1 MDCFFSIIITNKCS
15 ELNLSF
21 QISEKKDQNLY
32 LKENSDYYHQIQGQL
47 HITNKMCCDLI
58 VWTQADLVV
67 VRIAKDEKW
76 TVNIEKI
83 INFYFKKFIPEVNK
97 K

>member
-1 MDCFFSIIITNKCS
+1 MIT
-15 ELNLSF
+15 
-21 QISEKKDQNLY
+21 I
-32 LKENSDYYHQIQGQL
+32 QIQGQL
-47 HITNKMCCDLI
+47 HITNKVFCYDLI

-67 VRIAKDEKW
+67 IRIAKDEEW

-83 INFYFKKFIPEVNK
+83 IDFYFKKFIPEVNK